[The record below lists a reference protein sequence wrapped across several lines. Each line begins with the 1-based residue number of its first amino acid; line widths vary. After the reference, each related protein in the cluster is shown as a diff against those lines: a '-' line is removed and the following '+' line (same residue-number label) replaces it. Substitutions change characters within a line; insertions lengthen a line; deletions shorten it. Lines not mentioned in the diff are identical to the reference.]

1 MARQQKQPH
10 RANHG
15 QGFPPVNPYLTPQLR
30 PPSTPPSRPSSTWF
44 SAIPKVLGGLTRLVV
59 IGAIL
64 VVVLRVALLGFET
77 AQALWLGS
85 DPVIQL
91 GVLAMILIT
100 LTAMVKLTIKRI

>member
-1 MARQQKQPH
+1 MPRPQQHQSYQPKRQ
-10 RANHG
+10 G
-15 QGFPPVNPYLTPQLR
+15 YPPVNPYLTPQLR

-64 VVVLRVALLGFET
+64 VVILRVALLGFET
-77 AQALWLGS
+77 AQDLWLGT